1 LNFRH
6 IVWFTFLLLLQAC
19 SSIPTT
25 EKRSDT
31 ALHLANSQGWQSQIL
46 TTSSH
51 KLQSFVPKNSKPS
64 KRLTIYIEGDGLAWL
79 SRRKIS
85 SDPTPIDP
93 LVLKLA
99 VQDKQAVYLARPC
112 QYIKSD
118 NCDKK
123 VWTSARFSSEVVQ
136 SMSQAVTELKNQFQA
151 SSLRLIGYSG
161 GGAIATLLAAER
173 DDVDQLVTVAGNIDT
188 TAWTEMQHISALTDS
203 LNPADAWQKLTDV
216 PQIHF
221 VGSEDKIMPEAV
233 AKSYQQHFPNS
244 KQPEVRVIT
253 GMTHHCCW
261 TEHWPELLME
271 ISASDLEI
279 E

>member
-1 LNFRH
+1 MNSRH

-19 SSIPTT
+19 TSIPTT
-25 EKRSDT
+25 QNRSDA
-31 ALHLANSQGWQSQIL
+31 ALNLAKSHGWQSQIL
-46 TTSSH
+46 TTSTFQ
-51 KLQSFVPKNSKPS
+51 LQSFIPKTIQASNT
-64 KRLTIYIEGDGLAWL
+64 LTIYIEGDGLAWL

-85 SDPTPIDP
+85 SAPTPVDP

-112 QYIKSD
+112 QYVKSD
-118 NCDKK
+118 RCDKNI
-123 VWTSARFSSEVVQ
+123 WTSARFSAEVVQ
-136 SMSQAVTELKNQFQA
+136 SMNQAVTELKNQFQA
-151 SSLRLIGYSG
+151 SSVRLIGYSG

-173 DDVDQLVTVAGNIDT
+173 NDVDQLVTVAGNLDT
-188 TAWTEMQHISALTDS
+188 TAWTEMQNISALTDS

-233 AKSYQQHFPNS
+233 ARSYQQHFPDAQ
-244 KQPEVRVIT
+244 QPEVRVIT

-261 TEHWPELLME
+261 AEHWPELLME
-271 ISASDLEI
+271 INTFK
-279 E
+279 